1 MGDQTKNLMIG
12 MFVLVAFA
20 IVIFMLMFLHPSVG
34 DEGKKLRVRFS
45 DIDKISI
52 GTRVSFGGKP
62 VGEVANIHELQEA
75 IDERIGRD
83 GHVYI
88 YELELLVDSAVNV
101 FNTDEV
107 SLRTSGLLGERSVE
121 ITPLPPKEGQKL
133 EMVNDQIIYA
143 NESSSVEDTFKDLK
157 AVTGK
162 LDLALDAVSRA
173 LNAMEEENVWRNLG
187 EAVQNLNDVT
197 AALNQPEAITG
208 TLQNLLDLTEK
219 MDESWDT
226 VDEMLESLVTASKS
240 LADTTANAKDLTSD
254 GKVIFA
260 GIKEGKGTLGTLL
273 TKDDLYLSVTSLL
286 SKGEIIMND
295 INHYG
300 LLFHL
305 DKHWQRLRAR
315 RLNLLQTLCSPQEFR
330 NYFNDEIDKISTSLS
345 RVSMV
350 LDETYCYPPCLMENE
365 QYKKVFA
372 ELLRRFEATEEALK
386 MYNQQVVECQVQQT
400 ELTPT
405 CCGLCP

>member
-1 MGDQTKNLMIG
+1 

-20 IVIFMLMFLHPSVG
+20 IIIFMLMFLHPSVG
-34 DEGKKLRVRFS
+34 DEGKRLRVRFS

-75 IDERIGRD
+75 IEERIGRD

-101 FNTDEV
+101 FNTDEI

-133 EMVNDQIIYA
+133 EIVNSQIIYA

-157 AVTGK
+157 TVAGK
-162 LDLALDAVSRA
+162 LDLALDSISRA
-173 LNAMEEENVWRNLG
+173 LNAMEEENVWHNLG
-187 EAVQNLNDVT
+187 ESMQNLNDVT
-197 AALNQPEAITG
+197 TALNQPEAITG

-226 VDEMLESLVTASKS
+226 VDDMLESLVTASKS
-240 LADTTANAKDLTSD
+240 LADTTSNTKDLTNDS
-254 GKVIFA
+254 KVILA
-260 GIKEGKGTLGTLL
+260 SVKAGKGTFGTLL
-273 TKDDLYLSVTSLL
+273 MSDDLYLGVTSLL
-286 SKGEIIMND
+286 SKGEVIMND

-330 NYFNDEIDKISTSLS
+330 NYFNDEIDKITTSLS

-365 QYKKVFA
+365 QFKKVFS
-372 ELLRRFEATEEALK
+372 ELLRRFAATEEALQ
-386 MYNQQVVECQVQQT
+386 MYNQQVMECQVQQT
-400 ELTPT
+400 ELIPT